1 MREPKEESG
10 YTEFNCEG
18 TYKKESGYTEFNCEG
33 TYKKEDSGS
42 MEFIWKFCIKDA
54 IS

>member
-1 MREPKEESG
+1 MREPKE
-10 YTEFNCEG
+10 
-18 TYKKESGYTEFNCEG
+18 ESGYTEFNCEG